1 MKEPMRCENEQA
13 VLEAVQSG
21 DWGTP
26 AAQSLRA
33 HAAGCAVCAEVLLV
47 AQYFARER
55 DAAAG
60 EPHVPAAGLIWWK
73 AQLRARREAPERAT
87 RPIAIA
93 QAVTFTWIVLSLI
106 GVLVWQWPAVARW
119 LTASSPSRLGL
130 RQWVTDSLGG
140 LAVEPSALPWSYLLV
155 AASALL
161 LLTVLI
167 VYIVRVEE

>member
-1 MKEPMRCENEQA
+1 MKSPTHCENEPA
-13 VLEAVQSG
+13 VLVAVQSG
-21 DWGTP
+21 DWATP
-26 AAQSLRA
+26 TAEPLRA
-33 HAAGCAVCAEVLLV
+33 HVADCAVCAEVLLV

-73 AQLRARREAPERAT
+73 AQLRARREAVERAT

-93 QAVTFTWIVLSLI
+93 QAVTFTWVVLSLI
-106 GVLVWQWPAVARW
+106 GLLVWQWPAVARW
-119 LTASSPSRLGL
+119 LSGTGTSRLAL
-130 RQWVTDSLGG
+130 RQWVTDSLSGFTIQ
-140 LAVEPSALPWSYLLV
+140 PSALPWSYLLV

-167 VYIVRVEE
+167 VYLVRVEE